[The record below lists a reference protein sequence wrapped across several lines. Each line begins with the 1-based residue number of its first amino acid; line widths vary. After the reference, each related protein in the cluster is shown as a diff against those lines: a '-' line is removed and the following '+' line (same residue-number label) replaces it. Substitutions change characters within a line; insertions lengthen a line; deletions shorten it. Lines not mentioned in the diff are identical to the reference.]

1 MRKGIPQEEQAERG
15 KRLRAYLSIHRKRL
29 RMPFGEMA
37 HHIGLT
43 KQASS
48 EWFRTGSIG
57 RDTLRKLAALIKRPV
72 HEIEAVIDGHVTLTP
87 LHPEGALDLP
97 AKTGFLV
104 IPQLNVGGSM
114 GTGRYAPDHVEVVH
128 RLVVDPVQLQRKVGY
143 TAKGNLNF
151 ITGYG
156 DSMEPTFSD
165 GDVLLIDAGIFEVKI
180 DAVYVLERGDEI
192 FIKRL
197 QRRPDGSL
205 LMISD
210 NKKYEPFTIE
220 REKLA
225 EYRVRGRVIL
235 AWNAMRL

>member
-1 MRKGIPQEEQAERG
+1 
-15 KRLRAYLSIHRKRL
+15 
-29 RMPFGEMA
+29 
-37 HHIGLT
+37 
-43 KQASS
+43 
-48 EWFRTGSIG
+48 
-57 RDTLRKLAALIKRPV
+57 
-72 HEIEAVIDGHVTLTP
+72 
-87 LHPEGALDLP
+87 
-97 AKTGFLV
+97 
-104 IPQLNVGGSM
+104 M

-128 RLVVDPVQLQRKVGY
+128 RLVVDPIQLQRKVGY
-143 TAKGNLNF
+143 TAKANLNF

-165 GDVLLIDAGIFEVKI
+165 GDVLLIDTGIFEVKI

-210 NKKYEPFTIE
+210 NKKYEPFTIQ